1 MVKLTKEQK
10 IHNYAA
16 KLAFCKTGD
25 LYEFKV
31 ENKKEIGKYCVS
43 RLVHHDKVM
52 GGVVED
58 NYHYFFDK
66 KGIPHS
72 ICITYAGSANGNKTT
87 TKQQMIENQAMLQEI
102 KAAMLYI
109 NEPRLFKIKAGKIE
123 KALNECAEN
132 ENFSQL
138 HVESIVGKTKYKN
151 LVEQELENYSYDP
164 FIVRDER
171 TPEEMGAKVNKLIES
186 KHKPSLKSIFESV
199 KSKNPEKIAQ
209 DVLER

>member
-31 ENKKEIGKYCVS
+31 ENKAEIGRCCVS
-43 RLVHHDKVM
+43 RLVHHDKVV

-58 NYHYFFDK
+58 NYHYFIDK
-66 KGIPHS
+66 NGVPHS
-72 ICITYAGSANGNKTT
+72 ICITYAGSANADKTT
-87 TKQQMIENQAMLQEI
+87 TKQQMIENQAMLQEV

-109 NEPRLFKIKAGKIE
+109 NEPKLIKIKSRAIE

-132 ENFSQL
+132 EDFSQL
-138 HVESIVGKTKYKN
+138 HVESFIGKAKYKD
-151 LVEQELENYSYDP
+151 LVQQQLENYGYDP

-171 TPEEMGAKVNKLIES
+171 TPEEVGAKVNKLIEP
-186 KHKPSLKSIFESV
+186 KHKHSLKSIFESV
-199 KSKNPEKIAQ
+199 KSKNPERIAE